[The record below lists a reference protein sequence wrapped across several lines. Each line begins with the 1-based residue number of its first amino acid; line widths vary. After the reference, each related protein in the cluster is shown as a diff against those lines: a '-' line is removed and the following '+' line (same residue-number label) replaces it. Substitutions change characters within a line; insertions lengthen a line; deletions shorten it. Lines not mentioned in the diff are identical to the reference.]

1 MFCRSGINMQLDQ
14 LTDIKA
20 VCMRCFF
27 VNEKLITLKIG
38 EAARAGAFDW
48 NSCYLEPLRDLSM
61 AGFEP

>member
-1 MFCRSGINMQLDQ
+1 MQLDQ

-20 VCMRCFF
+20 DCMRCFF